1 MTGRRDGPG
10 PGSDTEWLRRAV
22 DLSRR
27 CPPSPTAFSVGAILV
42 AADGRELARGYS
54 RQDGGRVHAEEAA
67 LRSLGQPRPGLRD
80 ATLYTSLEPCTRRA
94 SSPSPC
100 TRLVLEAGI
109 GRVVVA
115 WREPPLFVADCTG
128 VETLRAAGVE
138 VVCRDELAEAA
149 RAVNRHL
156 LPSGPAGG

>member
-1 MTGRRDGPG
+1 MA
-10 PGSDTEWLRRAV
+10 WLRRAV

-27 CPPSPTAFSVGAILV
+27 CPPSPGAFCVGAFLV
-42 AADGRELARGYS
+42 AADGREMARGHS
-54 RQDGGRVHAEEAA
+54 RQDGSRVHAEEAA
-67 LRSLGQPRPGLRD
+67 LRALGHPPPSLRG

-100 TRLVLEAGI
+100 ARLVLEAGI

-138 VVCRDELAEAA
+138 VVCHDELAAEA

-156 LPSGPAGG
+156 LGSGAEER

>member
-1 MTGRRDGPG
+1 MTARGEGPG
-10 PGSDTEWLRRAV
+10 TDLEWLRRAV
-22 DLSRR
+22 DLSRH
-27 CPPSPTAFSVGAILV
+27 CPPSPTAYSVGAVLV
-42 AADGRELARGYS
+42 GADGRELSRGYS
-54 RQDGGRVHAEEAA
+54 RQDGSRVHAEQAA
-67 LRSLGQPRPGLRD
+67 LRSLGPPRPSLRG

-100 TRLVLEAGI
+100 ARLVLAAGV

-138 VVCRDELAEAA
+138 VVCRDELAAAA
-149 RAVNRHL
+149 RSVNRHL
-156 LPSGPAGG
+156 LSPGAGRG

>member
-1 MTGRRDGPG
+1 
-10 PGSDTEWLRRAV
+10 V

-27 CPPSPTAFSVGAILV
+27 CPPSPTAYSVGAVLV
-42 AADGRELARGYS
+42 GADGRELSRGYS
-54 RQDGGRVHAEEAA
+54 RQDGSRVHAEQAA
-67 LRSLGQPRPGLRD
+67 LRSLGRPRPALRG

-100 TRLVLEAGI
+100 ARLVLAAGI

-138 VVCRDELAEAA
+138 VVCRDELAAEA
-149 RAVNRHL
+149 RSVNRHL
-156 LPSGPAGG
+156 LSPGAGRG